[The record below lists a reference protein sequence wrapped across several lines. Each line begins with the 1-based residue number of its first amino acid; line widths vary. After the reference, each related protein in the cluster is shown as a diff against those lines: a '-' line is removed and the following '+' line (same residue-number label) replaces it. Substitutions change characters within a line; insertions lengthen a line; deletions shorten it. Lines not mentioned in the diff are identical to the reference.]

1 MVRRRLRLGA
11 ARSDSAVREAQQGR
25 LGVHRAVQLQL
36 PVPAAVPAE
45 LAAAAE
51 PESAAPEPATPAIAA
66 HPGGPG
72 REQHVTLATH
82 VHQHRMIN
90 LTCMF
95 LSVVLSLLFLV
106 LKCFKL
112 TKINSNTYIHTRR
125 YKIAK

>member
-1 MVRRRLRLGA
+1 MIPGASEVVVRRRLRLGA

-25 LGVHRAVQLQL
+25 LGVHRAVQLEL
-36 PVPAAVPAE
+36 PVPAAV
-45 LAAAAE
+45 AAAA
-51 PESAAPEPATPAIAA
+51 PATSAAAAASAIAA

-95 LSVVLSLLFLV
+95 LSVGYSL
-106 LKCFKL
+106 
-112 TKINSNTYIHTRR
+112 
-125 YKIAK
+125 

>member
-25 LGVHRAVQLQL
+25 LGVHRAVQLEL
-36 PVPAAVPAE
+36 PVPAAVPAAAP
-45 LAAAAE
+45 AAA
-51 PESAAPEPATPAIAA
+51 SASAIAA

-95 LSVVLSLLFLV
+95 LSVGYSL
-106 LKCFKL
+106 
-112 TKINSNTYIHTRR
+112 
-125 YKIAK
+125 

>member
-45 LAAAAE
+45 LAAAAAA
-51 PESAAPEPATPAIAA
+51 ESAPAIAA
-66 HPGGPG
+66 NPGGPG

-95 LSVVLSLLFLV
+95 LSVGYPYYFLW
-106 LKCFKL
+106 F
-112 TKINSNTYIHTRR
+112 
-125 YKIAK
+125 

>member
-1 MVRRRLRLGA
+1 MVRRHLRLGA

-45 LAAAAE
+45 LAAAAAA
-51 PESAAPEPATPAIAA
+51 PASESESAPEPATSAIAA
-66 HPGGPG
+66 NPGGPG

-95 LSVVLSLLFLV
+95 FISWLSLLFFG
-106 LKCFKL
+106 FK
-112 TKINSNTYIHTRR
+112 
-125 YKIAK
+125 AF

>member
-36 PVPAAVPAE
+36 PVPAAVPATE

-51 PESAAPEPATPAIAA
+51 SAPESAIATN
-66 HPGGPG
+66 PGGPG
-72 REQHVTLATH
+72 REQHVTLATY

-95 LSVVLSLLFLV
+95 LSVGYLYYFFG
-106 LKCFKL
+106 FK
-112 TKINSNTYIHTRR
+112 
-125 YKIAK
+125 AF

>member
-25 LGVHRAVQLQL
+25 LGVHRAVQLEL
-36 PVPAAVPAE
+36 PVPAAV
-45 LAAAAE
+45 LAAA
-51 PESAAPEPATPAIAA
+51 PATAAAASAIAA

-95 LSVVLSLLFLV
+95 LSVGYSL
-106 LKCFKL
+106 
-112 TKINSNTYIHTRR
+112 
-125 YKIAK
+125 